1 MTMSGRIG
9 RFIFFM
15 GLFALILYVASLQ
28 SGSPNHLYLL
38 AGLIM
43 LVFGRYL
50 RWRAREPAQPAA
62 RFRTVRKYRQKRA
75 EKKEKKD

>member
-50 RWRAREPAQPAA
+50 RRAREPAQPAA